1 MEAVRS
7 ISNQDTANTLDD
19 AMQVLFAKLDD
30 SIDDAGNGRIISE
43 AELWE
48 ELDAI

>member
-7 ISNQDTANTLDD
+7 ICNQDTANTLDN

-30 SIDDAGNGRIISE
+30 SDRRCGKWQDNIRSRTVGRT
-43 AELWE
+43 
-48 ELDAI
+48 